1 MTPMRRLF
9 SCCSPILVA
18 LALSW
23 TAEAAAE
30 GWTEWS
36 PTPDDGRP
44 AQERR
49 VTFDADLLTLGL
61 LFNDSDFDRTK
72 PAYNE
77 DKQHV
82 GAVGTLLRPG
92 VTFHVLP
99 NLRIRYQ
106 AEVGLNVWSRNN
118 ADQLDPTADDI
129 FLLLHRQVLAEGESP
144 CDAVRFRVGFDRW
157 TDPSALMM
165 AHWTGAA
172 RFSAGGALERFVAEA
187 GLLPDGTYE
196 GWQIIENNF
205 THDTF
210 FARVGGEFG
219 HPGGGFRIDP
229 GAMLLVDRAEAGRP
243 LNLVAPYVRFAW
255 TTDKVVISLEAVGQL
270 GVQQGASNLGLAEKQ
285 AAFALQLHGD
295 EHLGGFT
302 VNWNVLALSPDDA
315 AEGNGRNTAFRYSGF
330 SRSRTLWLSENE
342 LFDTW
347 NNLDERIG
355 ARDNSHFLM
364 RMGLL
369 QADLRM
375 AYRIR
380 GVFEPAIIVGAAGAL
395 NPNNALGKR
404 TIGVE
409 ADLDLA
415 FHHPQDVLTFHAI
428 ASVVVPGGAAAA
440 AVNQIDRDATDVQFG
455 GMMLLDVRFR

>member
-1 MTPMRRLF
+1 MTHRRGSTGYGL
-9 SCCSPILVA
+9 CLVT
-18 LALSW
+18 LALLW
-23 TAEAAAE
+23 TSSAAAE

-36 PTPDDGRP
+36 PTPDDDTQR
-44 AQERR
+44 ALQR
-49 VTFDADLLTLGL
+49 VTFDADLLTMGL
-61 LFNDSDFDRTK
+61 LFNDSDFDRTR
-72 PAYNE
+72 PAYNAE
-77 DKQHV
+77 RQHV

-118 ADQLDPTADDI
+118 ADQLDPTAGDI

-172 RFSAGGALERFVAEA
+172 RVSAGTALERIVAEA

-196 GWQIIENNF
+196 GWQILENNF

-210 FARVGGEFG
+210 FARVGGEFAQR
-219 HPGGGFRIDP
+219 GGRFRIDP
-229 GAMLLVDRAEAGRP
+229 GAMLLVDRAEVNRG
-243 LNLVAPYVRFAW
+243 LNLVAPYVRLAW
-255 TTDKVVISLEAVGQL
+255 ATDRVLISLEAVGQL
-270 GVQQGASNLGLAEKQ
+270 GLQQGAGNDGLAERQ
-285 AAFALQLHGD
+285 AAFAVQLHGD
-295 EHLGGFT
+295 EHLGNFT
-302 VNWNVLALSPDDA
+302 INWNVLALSPDGDV
-315 AEGNGRNTAFRYSGF
+315 EGDGLNTAFRYSGF

-342 LFDTW
+342 LLDTW
-347 NNLDERIG
+347 NNLDERLG

-380 GVFEPAIIVGAAGAL
+380 DVFEPAIILGAAGAL
-395 NPNNALGKR
+395 NPDNALGKR
-404 TIGVE
+404 TVGLE

-415 FHHPQDVLTFHAI
+415 FHHPDDVLSFHAI
-428 ASVVVPGGAAAA
+428 SSLLVPGGAAAA